1 MQFLLSWEG
10 ERFSNN
16 IVDMDN
22 SQWFKEEIEEVI
34 VLCIIRG

>member
-22 SQWFKEEIEEVI
+22 SQCFKEEIEEVI